1 MIRVIAVDDEPLAL
15 RQLES
20 YISKVPFLELVA
32 SCSDAC
38 QALHALQEN
47 KVDAMFADINMPEL
61 SGMDLVRS
69 LDNPPLV
76 VFTTAYSEHAIDGFR
91 VNAVDYLL
99 KPFGL
104 DDFIRAAEK
113 IRARMAPAPA
123 SEDDSLFFKADYR
136 TIRVRPGEIRYVES
150 MSEYVK
156 IHIDGTDRPLLVLLS
171 LKSLLEQ
178 LPAGAF
184 MRIHR
189 SYIIA
194 LDRLR
199 EASKSE
205 VTLDDGTVLPIGEMY
220 RQEFREYLNGLS
232 SANGK
237 RSR

>member
-32 SCSDAC
+32 SCSDAF

-123 SEDDSLFFKADYR
+123 SEEDSLFFKADYR
-136 TIRVRPGEIRYVES
+136 TVRVRPGEIRYVES

-171 LKSLLEQ
+171 LKSLMEQ

-232 SANGK
+232 TANSK
-237 RSR
+237 RPR

>member
-32 SCSDAC
+32 SCSDAF

-113 IRARMAPAPA
+113 IRARIAPAPA

-136 TIRVRPGEIRYVES
+136 TVRVKPGEIRYVES

-194 LDRLR
+194 LDRLSK
-199 EASKSE
+199 ASKSE

>member
-32 SCSDAC
+32 SCSDAF

-123 SEDDSLFFKADYR
+123 SEEDSLFFRADYR
-136 TIRVRPGEIRYVES
+136 TVRVRPGEIRYVES

-171 LKSLLEQ
+171 LKSLMEQ

-232 SANGK
+232 TANSK
-237 RSR
+237 RPR

>member
-32 SCSDAC
+32 SCSDAF

-69 LDNPPLV
+69 IDNPPLV

-113 IRARMAPAPA
+113 IRARMTPAPA

-136 TIRVRPGEIRYVES
+136 TVRVRPREIRYVES

-178 LPAGAF
+178 LPVGAF

-237 RSR
+237 RRL